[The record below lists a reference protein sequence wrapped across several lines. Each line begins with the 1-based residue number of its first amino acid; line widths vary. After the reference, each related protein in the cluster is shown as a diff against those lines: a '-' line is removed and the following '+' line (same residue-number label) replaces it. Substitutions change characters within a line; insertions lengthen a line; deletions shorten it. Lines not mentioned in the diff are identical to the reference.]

1 MTVKLSKF
9 VRKPFYVDGVQ
20 VTSANID
27 SVAGWC
33 MGEVRT
39 SGKGDPDIETIQ
51 DPTTPKTRVP
61 EKYIKVNVQ
70 RPLNDRQ
77 TMAFVGDWIL
87 YAGTGFKVYTP
98 VAFQKS
104 FEAVP
109 IVHEVPLPD
118 VDRDAG
124 TGQFVTEA
132 YAENHPATTVHESG
146 TKTIGREGR

>member
-1 MTVKLSKF
+1 MTVQLSKF

-27 SVAGWC
+27 EVAAWC
-33 MGEVRT
+33 KGEVRT

-98 VAFQKS
+98 MAFQKS
-104 FEAVP
+104 FELLPRVS
-109 IVHEVPLPD
+109 ETPLP
-118 VDRDAG
+118 VEHHRSAVSGEFVSAEFSDANPD
-124 TGQFVTEA
+124 TTVTER
-132 YAENHPATTVHESG
+132 G
-146 TKTIGREGR
+146 